1 MEALLEKYTNEFSD
15 FIEVQRVM
23 VHYRDEGSGEPLVL
37 VHGTFASLHCFDGW
51 VELLKPHFRII
62 RMDLPGFG
70 LTGPKPDNKYSID
83 IFTDFL
89 QEFLD
94 KLGIDK
100 CAIAGNSL
108 GGWLSWEF
116 ALKCPERVSKMILI
130 DAAGYINDNNYPL
143 PFVIAQTPVLRN
155 VFNYVPK
162 AVVRRFVRQ
171 VFYDQTKVTDE
182 LVDRYFDLF
191 HREGNKEAFV
201 RIANCYFVQN
211 THNLVQLSIPVLVM
225 WGNNDNWLNV
235 EHAAKFKRDLIN
247 CSVLLYDHAGHV
259 PMEEIPEQTA
269 MDALNFLQN

>member
-1 MEALLEKYTNEFSD
+1 
-15 FIEVQRVM
+15 M
-23 VHYRDEGSGEPLVL
+23 VHYRDEGSGEPLIL

-51 VELLKPHFRII
+51 TDIMKAHYRVI

-70 LTGPKPDNKYSID
+70 ITGPKPDDKYSID
-83 IFTDFL
+83 LFADFL
-89 QEFLD
+89 REFLN
-94 KLGIDK
+94 KLGIGK

-108 GGWLSWEF
+108 GGWLTWEF
-116 ALKCPERVSKMILI
+116 ALKYPEMVSKMILI

-171 VFYDQTKVTDE
+171 VFYDQTKVNDT

-211 THNLVQLSIPVLVM
+211 THNLINLKIPVLVM
-225 WGNNDNWLNV
+225 WGKNDNWLSV
-235 EHAAKFKRDLIN
+235 DHAAKFKRDLVN
-247 CSVLLYDHAGHV
+247 CSVIIYEHVGHV

-269 MDALNFLQN
+269 LDALDFLDN